1 MRRRGETPLLLWL
14 REEITMS
21 VTPLSSDVGAP
32 LTQGKPIARVEW
44 KDGNSGKLG
53 FQKTVDNKEVSEEKK
68 KEEANQPKAE
78 KPTINLLDSG
88 LEFSVDQ
95 ETGLTVIKMYD
106 RANGKMVRQLPPE
119 ETLNFLRKLAEQ
131 EDKKG
136 ILVSRKL

>member
-1 MRRRGETPLLLWL
+1 
-14 REEITMS
+14 MS
-21 VTPLSSDVGAP
+21 VTPLSPDVGAP
-32 LTQGKPIARVEW
+32 LPHGKPIERIER

-53 FQKTVDNKEVSEEKK
+53 FRKTVDNKEVSEEKK
-68 KEEANQPKAE
+68 KTEADQLKAG
-78 KPTINLLDSG
+78 KPTVNLLDSG

-119 ETLNFLRKLAEQ
+119 ETLDFLRKLAEQ

-136 ILVSRKL
+136 LLVSRKL